1 MSLGTL
7 HTLHVRR
14 PGLIDRG
21 VEIDATI
28 MELLSADSPV
38 AVGVSGGKDSCAA
51 AIATVEHLAPTC
63 HRAQGAD
70 RARACGSG

>member
-14 PGLIDRG
+14 PGLLDRG

-28 MELLSADSPV
+28 TEVLSADSPV

-51 AIATVEHLAPTC
+51 AIATVEYL
-63 HRAQGAD
+63 R
-70 RARACGSG
+70 